1 MTSDLALIWAS
12 ILFAVLWTAG
22 MISWTGAETANVVIL
37 TMCGAIGGVCWY
49 FFMRKFA
56 RWQADRRA

>member
-22 MISWTGAETANVVIL
+22 MISCGAETANVVIL